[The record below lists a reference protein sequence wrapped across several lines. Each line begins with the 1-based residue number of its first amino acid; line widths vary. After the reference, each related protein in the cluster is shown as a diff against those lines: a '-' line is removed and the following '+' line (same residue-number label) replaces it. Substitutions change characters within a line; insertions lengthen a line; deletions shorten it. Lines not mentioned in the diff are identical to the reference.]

1 MNIGNALAGGVAAV
15 GGTMEKIGLDGV
27 RSAIEESRQAR
38 LLEMQHDMKL
48 RDDETIRGR
57 SKEDAETER
66 GRVAEFMKP
75 QVSQPNGLIAAG
87 AGANDADNAGADESI
102 GRDVQNRERPATYQQ
117 GAQRAAMAGDLKSAG
132 ELEKLDNNDEKIKTA
147 NVIAEMRQ
155 KYNTD
160 RLTQQGQMALMK
172 LAAAIA
178 KGAHDG
184 KLPADAQMIEYLVK
198 EGVVKDRA
206 AGAEWV
212 KQGKASDPSYITT
225 ETESLDDQGN
235 KKKTTVKSKP
245 GAAQPAQTRKVV
257 KFGDLK

>member
-1 MNIGNALAGGVAAV
+1 M
-15 GGTMEKIGLDGV
+15 GGTAEKIGLDGV

-48 RDDETIRGR
+48 RDDEITRVR
-57 SKEDAETER
+57 NKDDAETER

-102 GRDVQNRERPATYQQ
+102 GRDVQNRERPATFKQ
-117 GAQRAAMAGDLKSAG
+117 GAEKAAVAGDLKSAG
-132 ELEKLDNNDEKIKTA
+132 ELEKMDNNDEKIRTA

-160 RLTQQGQMALMK
+160 RLTQQGQIAMMK
-172 LAAAIA
+172 LAEAIA
-178 KGAHDG
+178 RGEHGG
-184 KLPADAQMIEYLVK
+184 KLPADAQMIEYLVR
-198 EGVVKDRA
+198 EGVVKDKA

-212 KQGKASDPSYITT
+212 KQGKASDPSYVTT
-225 ETESLDDQGN
+225 ETESFDDQGN

-245 GAAQPAQTRKVV
+245 GAAQPAQTRKVIP
-257 KFGDLK
+257 FGSLNK